1 MATNFYVDWHQN
13 RTEQTLI
20 EDLTIEAIK
29 MYGMDV
35 YYMPRETLERDNIFG
50 EDIRHLFSDNY
61 LIEMYF
67 ESVDGFEGEGNILA
81 KFGMQIKDT
90 ATLVVAKRR
99 FEETIWGK
107 TRPME
112 GDLIFVPMSNS
123 ILEINFV
130 EHENPFYQLGKLHTY
145 KLTCE
150 LFTYSHEEF
159 KTGKPHIDRILDDF
173 SPETMLDAGDNKDI
187 QNESDPLVI
196 EEGNPKDDFENIDD
210 DDPFGGL

>member
-1 MATNFYVDWHQN
+1 MEN
-13 RTEQTLI
+13 
-20 EDLTIEAIK
+20 LTVEAIR
-29 MYGMDV
+29 MYGHDV
-35 YYMPRETLERDNIFG
+35 FYMPRETLERDGIFG
-50 EDIRHLFSDNY
+50 EDIRSLFSDNY
-61 LIEMYF
+61 MLEMYI
-67 ESVDGFEGEGNILA
+67 ESIDGFEGDGNILA
-81 KFGMQIKDT
+81 NFGMQIKDT

-107 TRPME
+107 ERPLE
-112 GDLIFVPMSNS
+112 GDLIYFPLSHS

-159 KTGKPHIDRILDDF
+159 DTGKPCIDNINRDF
-173 SPETMLDAGDNKDI
+173 DSAVQIDSADNADV
-187 QNESDPLVI
+187 QQESDEITIIDP
-196 EEGNPKDDFENIDD
+196 NPKDDFLNIND